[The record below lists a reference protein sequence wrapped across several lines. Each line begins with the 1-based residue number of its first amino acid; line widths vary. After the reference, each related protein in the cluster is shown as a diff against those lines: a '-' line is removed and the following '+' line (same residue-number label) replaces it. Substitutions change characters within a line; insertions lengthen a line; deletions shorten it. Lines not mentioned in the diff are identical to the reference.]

1 MSYEEELVILKRLVN
16 AAVSVINEKDELFDT
31 LKYLMGEI
39 GHKEYM
45 LEGMKKAADKAND

>member
-1 MSYEEELVILKRLVN
+1 MSFEEELVILKRLVT
-16 AAVSVINEKDELFDT
+16 AAVAVIDEEDELIDT

-45 LEGMKKAADKAND
+45 IEGMKKAADKIND